1 MPQSLSKNT
10 IHLVY
15 STKNRHPFITEA
27 VRSELHSYIATILK
41 NIKSPAIIINSV
53 EDHIHILFTL
63 HTTIT
68 LSKAIEE
75 IKKSSSKWI
84 KTKSTTS
91 DMLSKFAWQSGY
103 GAFSVSESNL
113 NQVTTYIK
121 NQKEHHRTKTFQEEL
136 KIILTKHS
144 IPYDERYLWD

>member
-15 STKNRHPFITEA
+15 STKNRYPFITDTI
-27 VRSELHSYIATILK
+27 RTELHAYIATVLK
-41 NIKSPAIIINSV
+41 TIKSPALIINSV
-53 EDHIHILFTL
+53 DDHIHILFTL
-63 HTTIT
+63 HPTIT

-84 KTKSTTS
+84 KTKSDIS
-91 DMLSKFAWQSGY
+91 PMLSKFSWQSGY

-113 NQVTTYIK
+113 DQVRTYIK
-121 NQKEHHRTKTFQEEL
+121 NQQEHHRTKTFQEEL
-136 KIILTKHS
+136 RIILTKHN